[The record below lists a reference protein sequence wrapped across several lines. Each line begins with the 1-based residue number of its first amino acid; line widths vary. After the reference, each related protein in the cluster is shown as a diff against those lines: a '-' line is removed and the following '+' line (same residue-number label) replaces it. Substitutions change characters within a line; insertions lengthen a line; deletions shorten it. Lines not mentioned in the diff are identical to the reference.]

1 LKFLDLQNGGKM
13 QKTQFQNQAKI
24 DLNRIIVSQNK
35 HRPLTDEEALRACF
49 PE

>member
-1 LKFLDLQNGGKM
+1 M
-13 QKTQFQNQAKI
+13 QKTQYLNNPEAKQARI
-24 DLNRIIVSQNK
+24 ALNRIIVGQNK